1 MKLKIEAIIEL
12 GNNLIDFKDEEEIKW
27 LDEMLNDKKNT
38 TLILW
43 SNDIGDEIGK
53 TNKIKITKL

>member
-43 SNDIGDEIGK
+43 SNDIGDEIGQ